1 MVTDDDVVA
10 LIGEGVDVNVTD
22 AMGKSALL
30 LAAGNGHVEV
40 VRALLDA
47 GANPNLAYT
56 SGATA
61 LHWAALNGHAEVV
74 AMLLGVNGIDTTL
87 KDSNGRTAFTVAAA
101 ADHTDIYLAYTFPG
115 AAERVVTPL
124 SSQVVTHDF
133 DHEALVPVKVTESLL
148 EAFMQGELVVEVWS
162 AVEA

>member
-101 ADHTDIYLAYTFPG
+101 ADHTDIAQ
-115 AAERVVTPL
+115 
-124 SSQVVTHDF
+124 SI
-133 DHEALVPVKVTESLL
+133 L
-148 EAFMQGELVVEVWS
+148 EAMPNEGKPETSPAAADDDDDDDQCQRRR
-162 AVEA
+162 